1 MTRLVKWIGGLVGES
16 DSWDLPLD
24 KAPLMV
30 YSCLIKSRTVL
41 VWVSE
46 NPTDSEVSKV
56 ENVLL
61 KLIAK
66 AEVQANLEAEKQ
78 AEAER
83 YAKGVEAM
91 KRRLEFA

>member
-1 MTRLVKWIGGLVGES
+1 MPWESSVGKS
-16 DSWDLPLD
+16 D
-24 KAPLMV
+24 
-30 YSCLIKSRTVL
+30 RT
-41 VWVSE
+41 
-46 NPTDSEVSKV
+46 EVSKV

-91 KRRLEFA
+91 KRSLEFARWNQDARIVSWYCEVGKSLSPMNLISPMSYAQIA

>member
-1 MTRLVKWIGGLVGES
+1 M
-16 DSWDLPLD
+16 
-24 KAPLMV
+24 
-30 YSCLIKSRTVL
+30 
-41 VWVSE
+41 
-46 NPTDSEVSKV
+46 

-61 KLIAK
+61 RLIAK

-91 KRRLEFA
+91 NRSLEFAR